1 MAGSEPGIMLAPPVQ
16 RRFVVENLSALV
28 VGAGSI
34 GLQHRRAIEALGI
47 STDLVSRRPDA
58 GVAEGAMTHTD
69 LGAALRNVR
78 PGYVVVATE
87 TALHMAI
94 LQRLAA
100 EGFAGTVLVE
110 KPLTVSAA
118 SIDLEDAPFRA
129 VAVGYQLRF
138 HPAVGAARAALAGV
152 EPVTIDTSVGQH
164 LATWRPGREVGD
176 TASAR
181 IQDGGG
187 VLRDLSHD
195 LDLVLWLVGDWRRV
209 CALGG
214 RSGALGPTVATDDR
228 WGILLELESG
238 AIATVNL
245 DALDHV
251 GRRRLSLV
259 AADRSVAVDL
269 VSGAVTY
276 ARPGG
281 SDVEQ
286 HAAGRDEILSDMHRA
301 LLAGDPDDRLCSLE
315 QAMAVVRLIDAVER
329 SVRIGGWVERVTD
342 R

>member
-1 MAGSEPGIMLAPPVQ
+1 MGDA
-16 RRFVVENLSALV
+16 RALV

-34 GLQHRRAIEALGI
+34 GLRHRRVLEGI
-47 STDLVSRRPDA
+47 GLRTDVVSRRPDVCDAA
-58 GVAEGAMTHTD
+58 GARTHAD
-69 LGAALRNVR
+69 LRAALQDVR
-78 PGYVVVATE
+78 PDHVVVATE
-87 TALHMAI
+87 TASHLAI
-94 LQRLAA
+94 LERLAA
-100 EGFAGTVLVE
+100 EGFTGTVLVE
-110 KPLTVSAA
+110 KPLAASSAA
-118 SIDLEDAPFRA
+118 VDLQDAPFRA
-129 VAVGYQLRF
+129 SAVGYQLRF
-138 HPAVGAARAALAGV
+138 HPAVGAARVALAG
-152 EPVTIDTSVGQH
+152 ERPVTIEASVGQH

-181 IQDGGG
+181 VEDGGG
-187 VLRDLSHD
+187 VLRDLSHE
-195 LDLVLWLVGDWRRV
+195 LDLVLWLAGDWRRV

-251 GRRRLSLV
+251 GRRRLALV

-269 VSGAVTY
+269 VAGTVAH
-276 ARPGG
+276 AGPGG

-286 HAAGRDEILSDMHRA
+286 HVASRDEVLADMHRA
-301 LLAGDPDDRLCSLE
+301 VLAGEPDNRLCALD
-315 QAMAVVRLIDAVER
+315 QGMAVVRLIDAVER
-329 SVRIGGWVERVTD
+329 SARTRGWVEREPD

>member
-1 MAGSEPGIMLAPPVQ
+1 MVGDA
-16 RRFVVENLSALV
+16 RALV

-34 GLQHRRAIEALGI
+34 GLRHRRVLEDLGLA
-47 STDLVSRRPDA
+47 TDLVSRRPDA
-58 GVAEGAMTHTD
+58 GDAEGARTHTD
-69 LGAALRNVR
+69 LRAALRDVR
-78 PGYVVVATE
+78 PDHVVVATE
-87 TALHMAI
+87 TASHLSA
-94 LQRLAA
+94 LQHLTA

-110 KPLTVSAA
+110 KPLTA
-118 SIDLEDAPFRA
+118 SPTAVDVEDAPFRA

-138 HPAVGAARAALAGV
+138 HPAVGAVRAALAGAQ
-152 EPVTIDTSVGQH
+152 PVTIDASVGQH

-181 IQDGGG
+181 VEDGGG
-187 VLRDLSHD
+187 VLRDLSHE
-195 LDLVLWLVGDWRRV
+195 LDLVLWLAGDWRRV

-228 WGILLELESG
+228 WGMLLELESG
-238 AIATVNL
+238 ASVTVTL

-259 AADRSVAVDL
+259 ARERSVAVDL
-269 VSGAVTY
+269 VAGTVAH
-276 ARPGG
+276 AGPDG

-286 HAAGRDEILSDMHRA
+286 HAVGRDEVLADMHRA
-301 LLAGDPDDRLCSLE
+301 LLAGEPDDRLCSLK
-315 QAMAVVRLIDAVER
+315 QGMAVVRLIDAIER
-329 SVRIGGWVERVTD
+329 SARTRGWVEREPD